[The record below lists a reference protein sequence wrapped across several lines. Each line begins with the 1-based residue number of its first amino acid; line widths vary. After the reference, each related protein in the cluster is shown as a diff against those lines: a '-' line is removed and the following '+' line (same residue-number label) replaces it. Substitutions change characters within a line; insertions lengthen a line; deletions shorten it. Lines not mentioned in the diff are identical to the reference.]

1 MIEQIINDAKSME
14 ADAIKAEEQ
23 SQVAYESLVT
33 ETNNSI
39 EAARKAIMHASKAK
53 GNAEIEKGEKGME
66 KDSVMNELEAL
77 AGENADLHKAC
88 DYTLK
93 NFDLRQTARDEE
105 IEALKQAAAMLSG
118 ASFSAFLQRLH

>member
-1 MIEQIINDAKSME
+1 ME
-14 ADAIKAEEQ
+14 AEALKAEEDA
-23 SQVAYESLVT
+23 QVAYETLVT
-33 ETNNSI
+33 ETN
-39 EAARKAIMHASKAK
+39 AAITAAEKAK
-53 GNAEIEKGEKGME
+53 GKAEVEKGEKGME
-66 KDSVMNELEAL
+66 KDSVMDELEAL